1 MANSQDESS
10 RMGRCPVHGD
20 YESRR
25 VSPSIWLGCPAC
37 AKEAEEARNAAEAS
51 ALAQE
56 VVQRRLWLSGLQGR
70 FVHARFENFVAHSE
84 EQNLVLQACK
94 DFVESLDDQQG
105 GLTLVG
111 QPGTGK
117 THLGSSMVNALIR
130 DHHKAAMIFSS
141 REIVRLLRSTWG
153 NRPQPVVARYASVR
167 GEYVTLTR
175 PETEAGMLDMLAHVP
190 LLVIDEVGAQFDTN
204 AEIVQLFD
212 VIDARY
218 KQQLPTVVLSNL
230 TGTELKETLG
240 DRAYDRLREGG
251 RFLVCKWE
259 SHRRG
264 YVGS

>member
-1 MANSQDESS
+1 MANSQDESF

-70 FVHARFENFVAHSE
+70 FVEARFENYVAQSD
-84 EQNLVLQACK
+84 EQRLVLQACK
-94 DFVESLDDQQG
+94 DFVDTLDEQQG

-175 PETEAGMLDMLAHVP
+175 PETEAGMLEMLAHVP

-259 SHRRG
+259 SYRRG